1 MDYLLRMRWGFKRSH
16 PYFGLINIYTEQAIS
31 ANILP
36 SILVYQALSG
46 ASIRLFT
53 FVRSAQELVA
63 EGRNLTT

>member
-1 MDYLLRMRWGFKRSH
+1 LGFKRSP
-16 PYFGLINIYTEQAIS
+16 PYFGLINIYTEHAIS

-36 SILVYQALSG
+36 FILVYQALSG

-63 EGRNLTT
+63 EKVEI